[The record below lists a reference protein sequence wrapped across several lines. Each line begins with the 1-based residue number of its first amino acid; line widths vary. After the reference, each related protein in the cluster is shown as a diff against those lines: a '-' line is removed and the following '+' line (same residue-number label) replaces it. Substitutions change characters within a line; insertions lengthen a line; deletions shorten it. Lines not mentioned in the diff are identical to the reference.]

1 MNVSIFKFEFRLISK
16 CYNVFLVHGAAI
28 STNLFMNIN
37 TSKIIDDDDDD
48 EIDEGFTTIAQDA
61 RLIKCQLMQLT

>member
-1 MNVSIFKFEFRLISK
+1 
-16 CYNVFLVHGAAI
+16 
-28 STNLFMNIN
+28 MNIN

-61 RLIKCQLMQLT
+61 RLMKCQLMQLT